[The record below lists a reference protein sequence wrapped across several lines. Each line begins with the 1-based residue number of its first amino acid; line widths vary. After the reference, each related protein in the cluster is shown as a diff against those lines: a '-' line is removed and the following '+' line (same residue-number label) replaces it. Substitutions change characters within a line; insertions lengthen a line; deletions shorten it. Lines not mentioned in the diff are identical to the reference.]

1 MPKVLSI
8 EEQTANLEKMDGEL
22 LRILEDADVP
32 KEVRALFGHF
42 GILKIRS
49 FARLEPDE
57 QATRDLL
64 KKEFEIGDGIAERI
78 IIAHILVAWDSAKE
92 RVKRQAEVV
101 TEARVHGTTPELP
114 KSDDNSMRQAYE
126 GVHGEIS
133 DLIYPSSDYLKSKLD
148 QVEDELYEA
157 EPLTE
162 VISREHA
169 ASGTSDVTLTL
180 IPSALRVSKVK
191 HKIAMPKDS
200 EQLRARM
207 KTMAMC
213 WELTRMKYPERRTL
227 KGLTSQVF
235 TDLVEYLLGELVW
248 QFRGP
253 ADQQITWN
261 DVLEYE
267 WQIRKRAMRWVRQQ
281 KYTVGESISMAM
293 KDQEVR
299 TTFFLTQLA
308 CSKPRKRERSPPA
321 APRQAAP
328 NQPRNPQQQ
337 QNKGKGNKAKG
348 GKGKGKGG
356 KHDGGGGSAST
367 LDTNAVNMAKR
378 NEVLLV
384 SVPGSGKHICIKFN
398 KKTPALV
405 ATLNTRASGAAT
417 TGTASASAP
426 NLRRTSDFTRGQRPR
441 SQATG

>member
-8 EEQTANLEKMDGEL
+8 EEQTAGLEKMEGEL
-22 LRILEDADVP
+22 LRILEDSDVP

-42 GILKIRS
+42 GILKVRS

-57 QATRDLL
+57 QSLRDLL
-64 KKEFEIGDGIAERI
+64 KREFEMGEGIA
-78 IIAHILVAWDSAKE
+78 HVLVAWDAAKE

-114 KSDDNSMRQAYE
+114 KAEDNSMRQTYE
-126 GVHGEIS
+126 ELHGEIS
-133 DLIYPSSDYLKSKLD
+133 DLLYPSNDYLKSKLD
-148 QVEDELYEA
+148 QVENELYEA
-157 EPLTE
+157 EPLSE
-162 VISREHA
+162 VVSREHA
-169 ASGTSDVTLTL
+169 ASGSSDVTLTL

-213 WELTRMKYPERRTL
+213 WELTRMKYPERKTL
-227 KGLTSQVF
+227 QGLKTQVF
-235 TDLVEYLLGELVW
+235 TDLVEHLLGEYVW

-261 DVLEYE
+261 DLLEYE
-267 WQIRKRAMRWVRQQ
+267 WQIRKRAMRWVRQH
-281 KYTVGESISMAM
+281 KNTVAEAIARAM
-293 KDQEVR
+293 RDQEVR

-321 APRQAAP
+321 LPRAAVP
-328 NQPRNPQQQ
+328 NQPRNPQQQQ

-348 GKGKGKGG
+348 GKGRGKGG
-356 KHDGGGGSAST
+356 KNDGGGNNATSADAT
-367 LDTNAVNMAKR
+367 AVNAAKR

-384 SVPGSGKHICIKFN
+384 AVPGSGKQICIRYN
-398 KKTPALV
+398 K
-405 ATLNTRASGAAT
+405 NTCMGCAFEHACLRCGEHGHRLAQCPK
-417 TGTASASAP
+417 AP
-426 NLRRTSDFTRGQRPR
+426 TYK
-441 SQATG
+441 

>member
-1 MPKVLSI
+1 MPKVLSA
-8 EEQTANLEKMDGEL
+8 EEPVASLEKMDGEL
-22 LRILEDADVP
+22 LRILEDAEVP
-32 KEVRALFGHF
+32 KEVRALFGYF
-42 GILKIRS
+42 GILKTRS

-57 QATRDLL
+57 QSLRDLL
-64 KKEFEIGDGIAERI
+64 KKEFEIGEGIAERI
-78 IIAHILVAWDSAKE
+78 TIAHVLVAWDSAKE
-92 RVKRQAEVV
+92 RVKRQAEAV

-114 KSDDNSMRQAYE
+114 KADDNSMRQAYE

-133 DLIYPSSDYLKSKLD
+133 DMIYPSSDYLKSKLD
-148 QVEDELYEA
+148 QVEEELYEA

-169 ASGTSDVTLTL
+169 ASGSSDVTLTL
-180 IPSALRVSKVK
+180 IPSALRVSKIK

-213 WELTRMKYPERRTL
+213 WELTRMKY
-227 KGLTSQVF
+227 
-235 TDLVEYLLGELVW
+235 LLGELVW

-253 ADQQITWN
+253 ADQQVSWN

-267 WQIRKRAMRWVRQQ
+267 WQIRKRAMRWVRQH
-281 KYTVGESISMAM
+281 KYTVGEGISAAM

-321 APRQAAP
+321 IPRQPAP
-328 NQPRNPQQQ
+328 NQQRNQQQ
-337 QNKGKGNKAKG
+337 QAKGKGNKGKGNK
-348 GKGKGKGG
+348 GKGKGAKN
-356 KHDGGGGSAST
+356 DGGGGNNST
-367 LDTNAVNMAKR
+367 ADTNAVNQAKR

-384 SVPGSGKHICIKFN
+384 SVPVSGKYMCIKFN
-398 KKTPALV
+398 K
-405 ATLNTRASGAAT
+405 NTCAGCNFEHACLRCGDYGHRLSQCPKP
-417 TGTASASAP
+417 P
-426 NLRRTSDFTRGQRPR
+426 NYK
-441 SQATG
+441 